1 MTIRQPFK
9 LALGFPFVVMAA
21 LLALYL
27 VLHGSPVF
35 PAVHVG
41 TGTAPAVTQQVTTR
55 VDQASVG
62 AYQSSTVA
70 GEKAPAANAGLPTTP
85 ATSSGQGGSGLGQ
98 SEDGRTQP
106 CTSKICS
113 Q

>member
-1 MTIRQPFK
+1 MTIRQPLK

-21 LLALYL
+21 LLALY
-27 VLHGSPVF
+27 VLLHSSPVL

-41 TGTAPAVTQQVTTR
+41 TGTAPAVTQQVTTT

-62 AYQSSTVA
+62 AYQSSTVV
-70 GEKAPAANAGLPTTP
+70 GEKSPAANAGRPTTSG
-85 ATSSGQGGSGLGQ
+85 TSSGQGGSGLVQ
-98 SEDGRTQP
+98 SADGRTEP
-106 CTSKICS
+106 CASKICS

>member
-1 MTIRQPFK
+1 MTIRQPLK

-27 VLHGSPVF
+27 LLHSSPVL
-35 PAVHVG
+35 PAVYVG
-41 TGTAPAVTQQVTTR
+41 TGTAPAVTHQVTTT
-55 VDQASVG
+55 VDQATLGTS
-62 AYQSSTVA
+62 QPSTVA
-70 GEKAPAANAGLPTTP
+70 GEKAPAANAGRPTTP
-85 ATSSGQGGSGLGQ
+85 ATSSGQGGSGLVQ